1 MPQYKQM
8 NYWSHKNSLNNNW
21 YSGETGIPILDDA
34 IKESALTGYT
44 HHINRLMIISNL
56 MNLSNINPN
65 EIYRWFME
73 MYVDSAD
80 WVMVPN
86 VYGMGTYA
94 DGGIFLQSLIFVAQV
109 ICLECQITKRETGAM
124 RLMVCIGNL

>member
-1 MPQYKQM
+1 
-8 NYWSHKNSLNNNW
+8 
-21 YSGETGIPILDDA
+21 
-34 IKESALTGYT
+34 
-44 HHINRLMIISNL
+44 

-73 MYVDSAD
+73 MYVESAD

-94 DGGIFLQSLIFVAQV
+94 DGGIFSTKPY
-109 ICLECQITKRETGAM
+109 ICGSSYMLRMSNYKKEIGVM
-124 RLMVCIGNL
+124 RLMVFTGDLLKIIGIFLLQIQDWH